1 MLYFGISFLGFYSN
15 ELFYSFHLLDVIQK
29 YPTLANVTKAI
40 TMNWEQL
47 LMTFVL
53 MLILMY
59 IYTTIT
65 FFYIMETVYDY
76 DINADD
82 SDLTGENRCKSMIE
96 CFMTVVDIGLIAG
109 GGIGDY
115 TEQIHYTQETQKFGV
130 KFIFDVSFF
139 LIVKIILYNILFG
152 IIIDTFAQLREQK
165 NFMDSDKKNKC
176 FICNFE
182 RFTFDKES
190 EGGFTRHI
198 SKDHNLWYY
207 VYYIVHLK
215 SKDNTE
221 YTGIESFVSYQ
232 FEIQN
237 IGWMPR

>member
-1 MLYFGISFLGFYSN
+1 MPNYISLIIFVLGIIQGSSSGILIAFYTINKYNLKTRAGWREFIKSNKSIDDVAAEPTDNRMTVSQMSIEQTHLILMSKGPEAEEFNMVKGVRDYGNRMTQLECKMFDLYFFLQDRVFQYYVLYFGVSVLGFYSN
-15 ELFYSFHLLDVIQK
+15 ELFYSFHLLDVIQR

-76 DINADD
+76 DINEND
-82 SDLTGENRCKSMIE
+82 SDLTGENRCTSMIE

-115 TEQIHYTQETQKFGV
+115 T
-130 KFIFDVSFF
+130 
-139 LIVKIILYNILFG
+139 
-152 IIIDTFAQLREQK
+152 
-165 NFMDSDKKNKC
+165 
-176 FICNFE
+176 
-182 RFTFDKES
+182 
-190 EGGFTRHI
+190 
-198 SKDHNLWYY
+198 
-207 VYYIVHLK
+207 
-215 SKDNTE
+215 
-221 YTGIESFVSYQ
+221 
-232 FEIQN
+232 
-237 IGWMPR
+237 